1 MAAPY
6 PASRRVLTRAN
17 EGGGL
22 RIMNDDHILGKL
34 HALPILFVVGQE
46 YLLGRSRQMV
56 FGTVQGIVESLGHLE
71 KIVPS
76 CNDIPVGGNF
86 EFAQQGNETIQHF
99 GHSATDSG
107 GVDHL
112 HCLSLE
118 FASKKAQFVE
128 LSRADNCLVVIEVW
142 RRNGRRWRLPGSR
155 NRVPLRTQGRGLS
168 RENPL
173 VVWLRLSMR
182 GRRLRIRCSL
192 RLHLVFRPHII

>member
-128 LSRADNCLVVIEVW
+128 LSRADNCLVVIEVRRWDGSW
-142 RRNGRRWRLPGSR
+142 RRFPRSWSR
-155 NRVPLRTQGRGLS
+155 APLRAQRRGLS
-168 RENPL
+168 GENRL
-173 VVWLRLSMR
+173 VVWLRLRKR
-182 GRRLRIRCSL
+182 GRRWGFCCSL
-192 RLHLVFRPHII
+192 RFIFFFD